1 MSFSDLLILKAAS
14 PAQCSKRAQLVMA
27 LPQKSSG
34 QACLHWDRLI
44 WCEAQ
49 TSEVQILNHCM
60 HDIDTQ
66 VPSTLIVCALLAALA
81 KPGLQISNHIEGP
94 PMFFTRRGDCLE
106 RLQNNGHFAFHPS
119 HWLPIGR
126 PVFCRFSQCALED
139 NDHHSRGEGSS
150 EHWSVSRQIRWFAHA
165 TPYFQ

>member
-1 MSFSDLLILKAAS
+1 
-14 PAQCSKRAQLVMA
+14 
-27 LPQKSSG
+27 
-34 QACLHWDRLI
+34 
-44 WCEAQ
+44 
-49 TSEVQILNHCM
+49 M

-94 PMFFTRRGDCLE
+94 PMFFTQRGDCLE

-126 PVFCRFSQCALED
+126 PVFCRFSQYALED
-139 NDHHSRGEGSS
+139 NDHHSRGRVPVNIRVFLDKLDDLLTQPHIFNNNSFHSWLGNGYQFGRF
-150 EHWSVSRQIRWFAHA
+150 WSPKITFHNCNNDD
-165 TPYFQ
+165 FD